1 MIVNGWRLFYYR
13 PFALALNELEASV
26 AQLAAR
32 DPAGYRAHPKTH
44 LLASIYR
51 AITLTVPAGPDH
63 PSFRLGKALGREF
76 GNWRRV
82 KSGMPNRYRLFFR
95 FTSRPVKAIIYV
107 WINDDETLRKAGA
120 RTDVY
125 ATFQRMLE
133 RGEVPANLDELLQ
146 HSADAGTA

>member
-1 MIVNGWRLFYYR
+1 MIVNGWRLFYFR
-13 PFALALNELEASV
+13 PFAAALNELEASV

-32 DPAGYRAHPKTH
+32 DPAGYKAHPKTR

-63 PSFRLGKALGREF
+63 PSFRLGKAFGREF
-76 GNWRRV
+76 SNWRRV

-95 FTSRPVKAIIYV
+95 FTSRPMKAIIYV

-133 RGEVPANLDELLQ
+133 RGEVPASLDELLQ
-146 HSADAGTA
+146 QSADAGAP